1 MQVPGE
7 HGIEAWLA
15 DWLLTVPEIVEY
27 HASRVYPVFVPTAKQ
42 MPATT
47 YRRMRTTREK
57 TTGQP
62 AAGAGRDAR
71 PPSAPV
77 TASFEIAFWAP
88 SNLEGYRKN
97 VIVAAGVVLK
107 LHGLKTETVSHSI
120 RSAWIEEEFDEDES
134 PVFDDEVV
142 ALRRVLILGL
152 IYSDT
157 RRNLIG
163 GA

>member
-1 MQVPGE
+1 MNT
-7 HGIEAWLA
+7 GIEAWLA
-15 DWLLTVPEIVEY
+15 DWLTTVPEIVEH

-57 TTGQP
+57 VTGQL
-62 AAGAGRDAR
+62 AAGSGRDAR

-77 TASFEIAFWAP
+77 TGTFEIALWAP

-97 VIVAAGVVLK
+97 VIVAAGLALK
-107 LHGLKTETVSHSI
+107 LHGLKTETAAHSI
-120 RSAWIEEEFDEDES
+120 RGCWIEEEMDEFDP

-142 ALRRVLILGL
+142 AMRRVLVVSL

>member
-1 MQVPGE
+1 MQLPGE

-15 DWLLTVPEIVEY
+15 DWLLTVPEIVEH

-47 YRRMRTTREK
+47 YRRTSTTREK
-57 TTGQP
+57 TTGQL
-62 AAGAGRDAR
+62 AAGSGRDAR

-77 TASFEIAFWAP
+77 SATFEIALWAP

-97 VIVAAGVVLK
+97 VLVAAGLVLK
-107 LHGLKTETVSHSI
+107 LHGLKTETAAHNI
-120 RSAWIEEEFDEDES
+120 RGAWIENEFDEDES

-142 ALRRVLILGL
+142 ALRRVLVLSL